1 MVAGRDWGMAYLGG
15 GDHGGPICQ
24 GVALPKDWD
33 ELCEKYPG
41 NLPTYLDY

>member
-33 ELCEKYPG
+33 ELCEKLPG
-41 NLPTYLDY
+41 NLTYLDY